1 MRSRA
6 SRATTPVASAS
17 SGVDIELTNLGVIGG
32 ELTEVDQ
39 HLDDRFDIR
48 RWFAAIT
55 LQELPNPGAGHQPV
69 YKQSIER
76 RQLERGITH
85 DLDCNPSLAERQQRP
100 ERGVFD
106 EPNEELYG
114 TRAPDHRLDE
124 EPIEARLGMCRLD
137 PLEHPCCLS
146 PDLVRIA

>member
-48 RWFAAIT
+48 SWFAAIT
-55 LQELPNPGAGHQPV
+55 LQELPNPGAGHQAV
-69 YKQSIER
+69 YKQCIER
-76 RQLERGITH
+76 W
-85 DLDCNPSLAERQQRP
+85 
-100 ERGVFD
+100 
-106 EPNEELYG
+106 
-114 TRAPDHRLDE
+114 
-124 EPIEARLGMCRLD
+124 
-137 PLEHPCCLS
+137 
-146 PDLVRIA
+146 